1 VGGDENHAYFNGVP
15 VIRTKIMAY
24 MTSGVFAALAGLYR
38 TIEVNKGS
46 PIGGDPF
53 ILTSAAAVL
62 IGGIALSGGR
72 GDLVAA
78 LAGAFI
84 MLFINDLIFFAGI
97 SSFYTPMAQGFML
110 IFAVFLGVI
119 TYRIKLQ
126 RAVE

>member
-1 VGGDENHAYFNGVP
+1 
-15 VIRTKIMAY
+15 
-24 MTSGVFAALAGLYR
+24 
-38 TIEVNKGS
+38 
-46 PIGGDPF
+46 
-53 ILTSAAAVL
+53 
-62 IGGIALSGGR
+62 
-72 GDLVAA
+72 
-78 LAGAFI
+78 